1 MDDVVAAFTRVP
13 RSQMEIINL
22 LDVGIV
28 VVGSGVVVHALAI
41 LRRLSRA
48 GDMGDQVVRVS

>member
-1 MDDVVAAFTRVP
+1 
-13 RSQMEIINL
+13 MEIINL

-48 GDMGDQVVRVS
+48 CDMGDQVVRVS